1 MLLLLYYFYARLTVP
16 RRHRCGVVVAEV
28 EPTPGPERSVR
39 IRAVALLPSKTF
51 VTLSLNG
58 CGDSP
63 DSPQITPRDSAGNTS
78 PTRTARGCS
87 VPLAV

>member
-51 VTLSLNG
+51 VDLES
-58 CGDSP
+58 
-63 DSPQITPRDSAGNTS
+63 
-78 PTRTARGCS
+78 
-87 VPLAV
+87 